1 MSEFRF
7 RSISW
12 EENDRIS
19 PNFVYALILTISM
32 LGLLPVI
39 FLHICTRVMALDSH
53 QNLVSAEYLENKLAE
68 FHQIL
73 YMDTYWHDLSLDC
86 YMSFFTHL
94 YQSYSPWF
102 TPEFRFCS
110 ISCEQIDRISPNFIY
125 AFILTRSTLGLLL
138 IIFRTFVPEEWHLIY
153 VEFRLHSISW

>member
-19 PNFVYALILTISM
+19 PNFVYALTISM

-73 YMDTYWHDLSLDC
+73 YMHTYWHDLSLDC

-110 ISCEQIDRISPNFIY
+110 ISCEQIDRNSPNFIY

>member
-1 MSEFRF
+1 
-7 RSISW
+7 
-12 EENDRIS
+12 
-19 PNFVYALILTISM
+19 M

-39 FLHICTRVMALDSH
+39 FLHTCTRVMALDSH
-53 QNLVSAEYLENKLAE
+53 QKLVSAEYLENKLAE

-73 YMDTYWHDLSLDC
+73 HMHTYWHDLSLDC

-110 ISCEQIDRISPNFIY
+110 ISWEQIDRISPNSIY

-153 VEFRLHSISW
+153 VEFRLHLISWLKMTKFPKFYICIHIDKI